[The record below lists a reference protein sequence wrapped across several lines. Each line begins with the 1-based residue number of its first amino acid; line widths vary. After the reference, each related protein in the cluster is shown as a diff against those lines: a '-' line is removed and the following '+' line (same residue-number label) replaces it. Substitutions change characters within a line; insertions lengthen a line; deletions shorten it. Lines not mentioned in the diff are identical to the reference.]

1 MIQMYIAYDIN
12 CREITYFFSY
22 MLVYMCVCVWHG
34 SRDKQYC
41 NEYIY
46 VMVVLMNMF
55 VVCEVVVLPPISEY
69 IWKPHPVQ
77 FCLTQ

>member
-12 CREITYFFSY
+12 CREITYFLSD
-22 MLVYMCVCVWHG
+22 MLVYMCVCVWG
-34 SRDKQYC
+34 TVQRDKQYC
-41 NEYIY
+41 NEHIY

-69 IWKPHPVQ
+69 M
-77 FCLTQ
+77 